1 MTLTPKTGKVVY
13 TAQIDDLADFLEPA
27 EPAPMDAAR
36 AEEIR
41 QRRFEE
47 EIAAAV
53 KTAANIIA
61 GNRQDVA
68 LTIEGTVISV
78 VAANRAGNNDQW
90 IIALDTLGSVLKAI
104 AQREGSLAHEARIRQ
119 EDHQRHISM
128 SHRNSR
134 PSFDHRR

>member
-1 MTLTPKTGKVVY
+1 MTSKATY
-13 TAQIDDLADFLEPA
+13 TIPDLAGIPEPA
-27 EPAPMDAAR
+27 QPAPMDAAR

-104 AQREGSLAHEARIRQ
+104 AQRESGLAYEARIRQ
-119 EDHQRHISM
+119 EDHRRLSAMSRH
-128 SHRNSR
+128 
-134 PSFDHRR
+134 PTVEKRR

>member
-1 MTLTPKTGKVVY
+1 MTSKATY
-13 TAQIDDLADFLEPA
+13 TIPDPADLPEPA
-27 EPAPMDAAR
+27 QPAPMDAAR

-104 AQREGSLAHEARIRQ
+104 AQRESGLAYEARIRQ
-119 EDHQRHISM
+119 EDHRRLSAMSRH
-128 SHRNSR
+128 
-134 PSFDHRR
+134 PTVEKRR